1 MQLDLATSKDI
12 AEVMAEIRAVRQRLD
27 ELAPPPEW
35 VSVAEYMDRKGVS
48 KSTVYQQIDPQVF
61 TAGDQICDPMRN
73 LAYPWPVSRTKAK
86 TATCRVA
93 RGMRAG

>member
-35 VSVAEYMDRKGVS
+35 ISVAEYMDRKDVS
-48 KSTVYQQIDPQVF
+48 KSTVYRRIK
-61 TAGDQICDPMRN
+61 AGELQ
-73 LAYPWPVSRTKAK
+73 
-86 TATCRVA
+86 A
-93 RGMRAG
+93 RGSGKTREVKV

>member
-48 KSTVYQQIDPQVF
+48 KSTVYRQIK
-61 TAGDQICDPMRN
+61 AGELQ
-73 LAYPWPVSRTKAK
+73 
-86 TATCRVA
+86 A
-93 RGMRAG
+93 RGTGKMREVRL

>member
-35 VSVAEYMDRKGVS
+35 ISVAEYMRRKGVS
-48 KSTVYQQIDPQVF
+48 KSTVYRQI
-61 TAGDQICDPMRN
+61 
-73 LAYPWPVSRTKAK
+73 KARKLQDRGTGK
-86 TATCRVA
+86 TREVKI
-93 RGMRAG
+93 